1 MNFKQSRADEHTTL
15 LGINRQSQAQVSS
28 ETRQFR
34 EKSINP
40 IQVKTQAGGTIPGG
54 WIFLKEDGYLFP
66 NCSFLDQLNFNSRR
80 KEKDPIKQVKD
91 GFSFRKLITLLLGA
105 ENWSLC
111 CWPVK
116 SGEYFYFAEVCR

>member
-15 LGINRQSQAQVSS
+15 LVINRQSQAQVSS

-80 KEKDPIKQVKD
+80 KERDPIEQVKN
-91 GFSFRKLITLLLGA
+91 GFSLRKLITLMPGA
-105 ENWSLC
+105 ENWSLS
-111 CWPVK
+111 CWPAK
-116 SGEYFYFAEVCR
+116 SGE